1 VPRLVAIAALLACAA
16 DSLALDPQRAS
27 SQYVLAKW
35 GPTLPSATIH
45 ALLQSRDRRIWLGT
59 TAGLVRFDGSEF
71 TLLNAV
77 NTAGLDEGGV
87 SCLAEGR
94 DGALYLGT
102 TAGTVLRYRG
112 GSAARLG
119 TPAGSAYVNSLLVGR
134 DGALWI
140 GLPGHDTIRWVDER
154 AVAPRA
160 LRGIQGPL
168 ALAED
173 GASGLWIGTRADGL
187 LHYDGDRVERY
198 APAGETIQ
206 ALRADRNGVLWMG
219 TPHGLLRR
227 RGDTLDRFTTK
238 DGLTSDDVTAL
249 LDDRDGNLWVGT
261 SGGGLN
267 RLASGRWTR
276 LTTAEGLSDDDVR
289 CLLEDHEGNVWAGTG
304 DGLSCVSDGR
314 FVTYGRL
321 EGLREPAV
329 SAIAPASNGGVWLG
343 FASGA
348 VARLHE
354 GRIEYFPLP
363 AGVGREAALS
373 LHEMR
378 DGSLW
383 IAQDNARVF
392 HLKDGVV
399 TDHTPVGV
407 EDEWKVRTISEDDK
421 GPVFWVTVLGPARIE
436 GHRVVPLAPRTPTPR
451 YLRYSHAVY
460 RHADGTLWVC
470 DLFGLARLRNGVWTL
485 FKTKDGLPH
494 NRVRSASLEPDGS
507 VWAATAGGL
516 AYVKGDK
523 IQSVTIREGLPENY
537 LRLVLDDGQGF
548 LWLASM
554 GRIFRLDKRE
564 IFDLFAG
571 RVARVHPLLFDTSD
585 GLRTTEGLLSNGP
598 GFRGP
603 DGRLW
608 FATTKG
614 VSVIDP
620 RRLSTDE
627 PAPRVTIER
636 IAVDGASSPPAV
648 RADAT
653 YPPGRG
659 EVTIDYVA
667 LRYRAVGKVHF
678 RHRLEGLDRDWV
690 EAGTSRR
697 AYYSSLPPGRYRFSV
712 TASNRDGVYNAA
724 ADSVELTI
732 GPPFYQRPLFF
743 AACVAGMLAV
753 GAAAHRVRLNQVRG
767 RLAAV
772 IQERTRIAR
781 ELHDTLAQ
789 GLAGVKLHID
799 TALTTMAEKPE
810 LARRSIQCARSI
822 ATSSLAEVRRSIWVL
837 RAQAAKGEDGLVS
850 SLEGSLKQLTADSD
864 VLSIVEV
871 TGRPRGLPV
880 EVERNMLRIAH
891 EAVTNALRH
900 SQAKTLAVEL
910 RFADEELQLRVRD
923 DGCGFEPE
931 KYLNGPR
938 GEHFG
943 LLGIRERAQSMG
955 GEVSVWSRPA
965 EGTEVACRLPYDC
978 VDPMESAD
986 APPGARPI

>member
-1 VPRLVAIAALLACAA
+1 VNRLFLIAALSACAA
-16 DSLALDPQRAS
+16 PAFALDPQRAT
-27 SQYVLAKW
+27 SQYVLTKW
-35 GPTLPSATIH
+35 GPSLPSATIH
-45 ALLQSRDRRIWLGT
+45 ALLQSDDRRLWLGT
-59 TAGLVRFDGSEF
+59 TAGLVAFDGSDF
-71 TLLNAV
+71 TLLSPL
-77 NTAGLDEGGV
+77 NTAGLDDGGV
-87 SCLAEGR
+87 SCLAAGP

-102 TAGTVLRYRG
+102 TAGTVLRYRNG
-112 GSAARLG
+112 VVTRLA
-119 TPAGSAYVNSLLVGR
+119 TPAGTAYVTALLAAR

-140 GLPGHDTIRWVDER
+140 GLPGHDTLRGQNDRYVPAR
-154 AVAPRA
+154 G
-160 LRGIQGPL
+160 LRGIQGPP

-173 GASGLWIGTRADGL
+173 GAGGVWIGTRSSGL
-187 LHYDGDRVERY
+187 LRYTDEQVQRY

-206 ALRADRNGVLWMG
+206 ALRVDRAGTVWIG
-219 TPHGLLRR
+219 TPHGLLRL
-227 RGDTLDRFTTK
+227 RGTTLDRFTKK
-238 DGLTSDDVTAL
+238 DGLTSDDITAI
-249 LDDRDGNLWVGT
+249 LDDRDGNLWAGT

-267 RLASGRWTR
+267 RLTAGRWTR

-304 DGLSCVSDGR
+304 DGLNCISDGR
-314 FVTYGRL
+314 FITYGRL

-329 SAIAPASNGGVWLG
+329 SAVAPASNGGVWLG

-348 VARLHE
+348 VARLHD
-354 GRIEYFPLP
+354 GRLEYFRLP
-363 AGVGREAALS
+363 SGVGREAALS

-392 HLKDGVV
+392 RLKDGQV
-399 TDHTPVGV
+399 TEHTPIGV
-407 EDEWKVRTISEDDK
+407 EDEWKVRTISEDEK
-421 GPVFWVTVLGPARIE
+421 GPVFWVTVLGPARLE
-436 GHRVVPLAPRTPTPR
+436 GRRVVPITPRTPVPR

-460 RHADGTLWVC
+460 RHDDGTVWVC
-470 DLFGLARLRNGVWTL
+470 DLFGLARLRNGVWTV

-516 AYVKGDK
+516 AYVKDDV
-523 IQSVTIREGLPENY
+523 IRTVTIREGLPESY

-554 GRIFRLDKRE
+554 GRIFRLEKKE

-571 RVARVHPLLFDTSD
+571 RLARVHPLLFDTSD
-585 GLRTTEGLLSNGP
+585 GLRTTEGLLSSAP
-598 GFRGP
+598 GFRAA

-620 RRLSTDE
+620 RLLSTDE
-627 PAPRVTIER
+627 PAPRVTIDR
-636 IAVDGASSPPAV
+636 IGVDGASAAPAQ
-648 RADAT
+648 RAADT

-659 EVTIDYVA
+659 EVTIDYTA
-667 LRYRAVGKVHF
+667 RGYRAAGRLRF

-690 EAGTSRR
+690 DAGTMRR

-712 TASNRDGVYNAA
+712 MVSNRDGVYNGAP
-724 ADSVELTI
+724 DTVELAI
-732 GPPFYQRPLFF
+732 GPPFYRRPLFF
-743 AACVAGMLAV
+743 AGCAALIVALA
-753 GAAAHRVRLNQVRG
+753 AAAHRVRLNQVRG

-799 TALTTMAEKPE
+799 TALTTMADKPDV
-810 LARRSIQCARSI
+810 ARRSIQCARSI
-822 ATSSLAEVRRSIWVL
+822 ATSSLGEVRRSIWVL
-837 RAQAAKGEDGLVS
+837 RTQAAKGEDGLAA
-850 SLEGSLKQLTADSD
+850 SLGDSLKQLTADSD

-891 EAVTNALRH
+891 EAVTNVLRH

-910 RFADEELQLRVRD
+910 RFEDSSLQLRVRD

-931 KYLNGPR
+931 KYLHGPR

-943 LLGIRERAQSMG
+943 LLGIRERAQSLG
-955 GEVSVWSRPA
+955 GEVSVWSRPD

-978 VDPMESAD
+978 VDPLE
-986 APPGARPI
+986 GTGEAR